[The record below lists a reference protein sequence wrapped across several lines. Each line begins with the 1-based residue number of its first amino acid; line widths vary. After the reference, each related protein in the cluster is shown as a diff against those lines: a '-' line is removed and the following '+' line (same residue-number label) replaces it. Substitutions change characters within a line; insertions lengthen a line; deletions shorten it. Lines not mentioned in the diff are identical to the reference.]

1 MENLEARNVVTRSP
15 HRRVGYV
22 NCRWLQKK
30 NVQYESL
37 LERDCA
43 RLLLLCPN
51 LIEMT
56 SQPFKVP
63 LGDGGYYTPDYF
75 LKFPGSHSVVVEVKP
90 TSFLKKNFPRLLK
103 AKVVL
108 EEMGLDYLVL
118 TEREILH
125 EDRAGRA
132 GTILRY
138 GRGQGLGESVDDL
151 LPQLTRAALSMGL
164 EEWSR
169 MLGTSQ
175 TRILTLVSMRQLAH
189 VDGRLAGPIAT
200 RRFFLERPYAA
211 NQTRAW
217 IGAADLW

>member
-1 MENLEARNVVTRSP
+1 MESLEGRNVVTRSP

-51 LIEMT
+51 LIEIT

-63 LGDGGYYTPDYF
+63 LGDGGYYTPDF
-75 LKFPGSHSVVVEVKP
+75 LLTFPGSHSVVVEVKH
-90 TSFLKKNFPRLLK
+90 TFFLKKDLPRLLK
-103 AKVVL
+103 AKVAI
-108 EEMGLDYLVL
+108 EELGLDYLVL
-118 TEREILH
+118 TEREIQH
-125 EDRAGRA
+125 SNRSGRA
-132 GTILRY
+132 GSILRY
-138 GRGQGLGESVDDL
+138 GRGVHLAESVNRL
-151 LPQLTRAALSMGL
+151 LLQVTRVSLSMEL
-164 EEWSR
+164 EEWAR
-169 MLGTSQ
+169 MLGTSE
-175 TRILTLVSMRQLAH
+175 TRLLTLVAMRQLAH
-189 VDGRLAGPIAT
+189 VDGRLAGPVAT

-211 NQTRAW
+211 SETRAW

>member
-1 MENLEARNVVTRSP
+1 MECLEGRNVVTRSP

-22 NCRWLQKK
+22 NCRWLQSK

-51 LIEMT
+51 LIEIT
-56 SQPFKVP
+56 SQPFKIP
-63 LGDGGYYTPDYF
+63 LGDGAYYTPDF
-75 LKFPGSHSVVVEVKP
+75 LLRFPGSHSVVVEVKH
-90 TSFLKKNFPRLLK
+90 TSFLKKDFPRLLK

-118 TEREILH
+118 TEREIQH
-125 EDRAGRA
+125 ADRSGRA
-132 GTILRY
+132 GSILRY
-138 GRGQGLGESVDDL
+138 GRGQGLSESVDDL
-151 LPQLTRAALSMGL
+151 LPQLATVALSMGL

-169 MLGTSQ
+169 MLGTSE
-175 TRILTLVSMRQLAH
+175 TRVLTLVAMRQLAH
-189 VDGRLAGPIAT
+189 VDGRLVGPIAT